1 MEIRLISPIL
11 LSFLRMSAEMTLTT
25 SLMPDYRYRR
35 IRFILFL
42 HLNTDSD
49 HSRVEKHGDLFCW
62 DSATASFAVWG
73 ILTIH
78 WKISSTVLGL
88 RGFYHLQRWHRLSR
102 SVCGLSSNNEQL
114 LLLIFTRADRYP
126 GLSEETYLMLLLFVM
141 VVTFRHT
148 NAGPFNWNWSGLL
161 VFQCLPAKFWL
172 DDLAWY
178 ESKII

>member
-1 MEIRLISPIL
+1 MKFPSQVTGLLLTWRLLLSML

-35 IRFILFL
+35 IQFILYL
-42 HLNTDSD
+42 HLNTDCD

-78 WKISSTVLGL
+78 WTISSTVLGL

-126 GLSEETYLMLLLFVM
+126 GLRSKWRDLFD
-141 VVTFRHT
+141 VTPVCDGSHIQ
-148 NAGPFNWNWSGLL
+148 AH
-161 VFQCLPAKFWL
+161 
-172 DDLAWY
+172 
-178 ESKII
+178 

>member
-1 MEIRLISPIL
+1 
-11 LSFLRMSAEMTLTT
+11 MSAEMTLTT

-35 IRFILFL
+35 IQFILFL

-114 LLLIFTRADRYP
+114 LLLIFTRAGRYP
-126 GLSEETYLMLLLFVM
+126 GLSEETYLMLLLF
-141 VVTFRHT
+141 RR
-148 NAGPFNWNWSGLL
+148 GIYSSSGTILL
-161 VFQCLPAKFWL
+161 PHSKFWGTNIWPHVQIFFRTFGVQFPTNHNFFR
-172 DDLAWY
+172 AAPPNN
-178 ESKII
+178 

>member
-1 MEIRLISPIL
+1 MFRVTV
-11 LSFLRMSAEMTLTT
+11 MSAEMTLTT

-35 IRFILFL
+35 IQFILFL
-42 HLNTDSD
+42 HLNTDCD

-88 RGFYHLQRWHRLSR
+88 RWFYHLQRWHRLSR

-141 VVTFRHT
+141 VVAFRHT
-148 NAGPFNWNWSGLL
+148 NAEACNWNWSGLL
-161 VFQCLPAKFWL
+161 VFQCLPAKFWRSCL
-172 DDLAWY
+172 IW
-178 ESKII
+178 I

>member
-1 MEIRLISPIL
+1 MLVAMFRVTV
-11 LSFLRMSAEMTLTT
+11 MSAEMTLTT

-35 IRFILFL
+35 IWFVLFL
-42 HLNTDSD
+42 HLNT
-49 HSRVEKHGDLFCW
+49 
-62 DSATASFAVWG
+62 ATASFAVWG

-114 LLLIFTRADRYP
+114 LLLIFTRADRYT

-161 VFQCLPAKFWL
+161 VFQCLPAKC
-172 DDLAWY
+172 
-178 ESKII
+178 